1 MNDLNNNKKTDK
13 KKYLFVYIIFT
24 KMILNELFPYFN
36 HLKLKKSQSFLCKMY
51 VYGSFLL
58 YECFEYG

>member
-1 MNDLNNNKKTDK
+1 
-13 KKYLFVYIIFT
+13 
-24 KMILNELFPYFN
+24 MILNELFPHFN

-58 YECFEYG
+58 YACFEYGYKEI